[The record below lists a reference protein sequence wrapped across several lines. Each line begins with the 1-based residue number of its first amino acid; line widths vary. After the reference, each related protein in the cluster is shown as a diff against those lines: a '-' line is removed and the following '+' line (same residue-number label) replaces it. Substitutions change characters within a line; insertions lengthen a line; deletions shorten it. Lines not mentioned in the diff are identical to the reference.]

1 MRSPD
6 APTSRCTC
14 TPKRTTWRS
23 GTCTASVALCE
34 EARADPESFYRQFS
48 DLDEAAVV
56 ALARATWQHVN
67 LPNLREHI
75 APSQSVADIVVVKG
89 PGHVITDVREH
100 A

>member
-1 MRSPD
+1 MVR
-6 APTSRCTC
+6 APLPR
-14 TPKRTTWRS
+14 
-23 GTCTASVALCE
+23 ALQGG
-34 EARADPESFYRQFS
+34 ATDPESFYRQFS

-56 ALARATWQHVN
+56 ASPADLAHVN

-75 APSQSVADIVVVKG
+75 APSQSLADIVVVKG